1 MKLRSQLF
9 LSSSALL
16 TVALVGLLVGMVG
29 VLSLTQSQS
38 LSVSS
43 NIGILKAT
51 MGMRQEIGRQV
62 TMLLAEDFD
71 SAALKESD
79 RIFKEWLTVAGEQAR
94 SDADRQAISEISRAY
109 SVYDQVL
116 QRPTSLRPVPP
127 RQDA

>member
-9 LSSSALL
+9 FSSSALL

-62 TMLLAEDFD
+62 TMLLAKT
-71 SAALKESD
+71 L
-79 RIFKEWLTVAGEQAR
+79 ILPR
-94 SDADRQAISEISRAY
+94 SRSQTGYSR
-109 SVYDQVL
+109 SG
-116 QRPTSLRPVPP
+116 
-127 RQDA
+127 

>member
-71 SAALKESD
+71 SAALKE
-79 RIFKEWLTVAGEQAR
+79 IG
-94 SDADRQAISEISRAY
+94 RAH
-109 SVYDQVL
+109 V
-116 QRPTSLRPVPP
+116 
-127 RQDA
+127 